1 MPRRALA
8 AVLLAASLLGAA
20 CSGDDDSTVSAPE
33 GSSAEEEHN
42 DADVQFAQDMIV
54 HHRQA
59 IEMAQLAPDR
69 AATEEVRD
77 LAARIEAAQAPEIEQ
92 MTAWLEAWGEDVPA
106 DGDMEDMEGMD
117 MGGDDMEG
125 MGSSAGMMSSEDMTS
140 LEEASGP
147 EFDRLFMELMIVH
160 HEGAIEMAE
169 AEIEDGRYPDAI
181 AVAEEI
187 VATQQGEIDEMNE
200 LLSAAG

>member
-8 AVLLAASLLGAA
+8 AVLLTAALLGAA
-20 CSGDDDSTVSAPE
+20 CSGDDDSTASAPE
-33 GSSAEEEHN
+33 GSSAEEAHN

-77 LAARIEAAQAPEIEQ
+77 LASRIEAAQAPEIEE
-92 MTAWLEAWGEDVPA
+92 MTAWLEEWGEDVPA
-106 DGDMEDMEGMD
+106 AEDTEDMGA
-117 MGGDDMEG
+117 DDMEG
-125 MGSSAGMMSSEDMTS
+125 MGSSGAMMSSEDMTS

-169 AEIEDGRYPDAI
+169 AEIEDGSYPDAI

-200 LLSAAG
+200 LLSASE